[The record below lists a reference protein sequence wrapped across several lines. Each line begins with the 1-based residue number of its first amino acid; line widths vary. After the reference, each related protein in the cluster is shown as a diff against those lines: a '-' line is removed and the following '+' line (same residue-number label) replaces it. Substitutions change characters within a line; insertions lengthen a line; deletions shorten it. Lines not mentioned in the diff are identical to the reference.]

1 MIQQLLT
8 TRNNIAQILIL
19 LIIALIQVNELD
31 LLITAILIG

>member
-19 LIIALIQVNELD
+19 LIITLIQVNELD

>member
-1 MIQQLLT
+1 MIQQFLT

>member
-8 TRNNIAQILIL
+8 ARNNIAQILIL